1 MLFSSGDKIIE
12 KMQSVKIWSIHY
24 LESIIKILRSGDLD
38 DHKIKSKVPW
48 HVINNANF
56 LIDLESVDNK
66 LDCSTDAWRCSIS
79 KIYVILSLSFENIPT
94 TKYNNRS
101 LSCSEKKLQMSSG

>member
-12 KMQSVKIWSIHY
+12 KMQSVKICSPHY

-56 LIDLESVDNK
+56 LIDLESLDNK
-66 LDCSTDAWRCSIS
+66 LDCSIDASRWSIS